1 MPLLLR
7 KLKLVSTK
15 GRDARF
21 DAARAHSDEEE
32 ANQRELTMIIDLFF
46 EIK

>member
-1 MPLLLR
+1 MSLLLR
-7 KLKLVSTK
+7 KLELVSTE

-32 ANQRELTMIIDLFF
+32 ANQRELTLKIDYL
-46 EIK
+46 I